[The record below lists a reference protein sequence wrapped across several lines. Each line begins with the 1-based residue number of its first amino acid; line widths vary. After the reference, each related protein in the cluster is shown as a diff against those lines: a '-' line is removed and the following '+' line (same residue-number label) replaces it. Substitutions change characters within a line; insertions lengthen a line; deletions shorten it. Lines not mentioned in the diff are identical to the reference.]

1 MLTKMAPFIWKNI
14 WRNKRRSILII
25 LGIAVAVFVYAA
37 LNAAVNGLTFPIKG
51 TASSQILN
59 VREAGR
65 AQVLASK
72 LPEIYVDR
80 VRAIDGVQAAA
91 GVLTDIAI
99 VGTARVHIFLRGVQ
113 PDEYRLVEDFIVD
126 DIAWENFRSDRRA
139 ILIGHR
145 LQSQLG
151 WNIGDQIDLGALG
164 IRAVIAGIVPPQGVD
179 LENHLLIHQ
188 GYFQNNR
195 GLEGQISYIVVRPAP
210 SASPSELR
218 QLIDDAFAYSPI
230 TTETASAQEFAEEI
244 VNDFLDFLVYLK
256 VMGVIA
262 VLITM
267 LAAANGL
274 AMSVRE
280 RTREIGMLKAI
291 GFTPSLICGMVL
303 AESLLLAIVGGFVGL
318 GFAWTIVGTGGTAME
333 VLALDRNIL
342 TVGAALALGVGI
354 LGGIVPAIN
363 AARLKTIDCLHVVG

>member
-1 MLTKMAPFIWKNI
+1 MLTKMGPFIWKNI
-14 WRNKRRSILII
+14 WRNKRRSVLII
-25 LGIAVAVFVYAA
+25 LGIGVAVFVYAT
-37 LNAAVNGLTFPIKG
+37 LNAAVNGLTFPIQG

-65 AQVLASK
+65 ANVLASK

-80 VRAIDGVQAAA
+80 VRSIDGVQAAA
-91 GVLTDIAI
+91 GVLTDIAVI
-99 VGTARVHIFLRGVQ
+99 GTASVHIFLRGVQ

-126 DIAWENFRSDRRA
+126 DVAWENFRSDRRA

-145 LQSQLG
+145 LRSQLG
-151 WNIGDQIDLGALG
+151 WNIGDQIDLGALE
-164 IRAVIAGIVPPQGVD
+164 IRAVIAGIIPPQGID

-195 GLEGQISYIVVRPAP
+195 GVEGQISYVLVRPEP
-210 SASPSELR
+210 LASPSKLS
-218 QLIDDAFAYSPI
+218 QLIDDTFAYSAI
-230 TTETASAQEFAEEI
+230 TTKTASAQEFAEEI

-256 VMGVIA
+256 VMGIIA

-280 RTREIGMLKAI
+280 RTCEIGMLKAI
-291 GFTPSLICGMVL
+291 GFKPSLICQMVL
-303 AESLLLAIVGGFVGL
+303 AESMLLAIVGGFVGL
-318 GFAWTIVGTGGTAME
+318 GVAWTIVGTGGTAVE
-333 VLALDRNIL
+333 VLALDGAIL